1 MNITSITFNNF
12 RCFGEYHLQFKPTVN
27 LLFGVNGCGKTSI
40 LRGLKIAMS
49 SFFSGFS
56 DSNTRFIGISN
67 DDFMSEVRD
76 GVESLERQVNISY
89 DLAEFKNMILSRTG
103 KKNRTAISGI
113 KPLRDYTHSLY
124 HDLSTE
130 DDGSIAL
137 PIFAAFSTEDIHSSR
152 KLDRSIFC
160 KYYQP
165 RSFGYYEC
173 LQGDGFFD
181 YWMHRLLILQEG
193 QKSLSEIEV
202 VLCAIKEA
210 LGDRG

>member
-103 KKNRTAISGI
+103 KKIVLQFLVS
-113 KPLRDYTHSLY
+113 SLCVIILIRY
-124 HDLSTE
+124 
-130 DDGSIAL
+130 IM
-137 PIFAAFSTEDIHSSR
+137 IF
-152 KLDRSIFC
+152 
-160 KYYQP
+160 Q
-165 RSFGYYEC
+165 
-173 LQGDGFFD
+173 
-181 YWMHRLLILQEG
+181 
-193 QKSLSEIEV
+193 QKMMGV
-202 VLCAIKEA
+202 
-210 LGDRG
+210 

>member
-67 DDFMSEVRD
+67 DDFMSEVYD
-76 GVESLERQVNISY
+76 GVESLERQVIISY
-89 DLAEFKNMILSRTG
+89 DFAEFQNMILSRTG

-113 KPLRDYTHSLY
+113 KLLRDYTHSLY

-137 PIFAAFSTEDIHSSR
+137 PLFNRRHS
-152 KLDRSIFC
+152 
-160 KYYQP
+160 Q
-165 RSFGYYEC
+165 
-173 LQGDGFFD
+173 
-181 YWMHRLLILQEG
+181 
-193 QKSLSEIEV
+193 
-202 VLCAIKEA
+202 
-210 LGDRG
+210 